1 MLYQG
6 KTLQEAIKNAAEQ
19 EFCSEEEIEYIL
31 KKETEDEVE
40 IEVFTI
46 MDVIAFAQKY
56 LHDGIEALG
65 FDNKVVPTLNEG
77 VIKLRVESDRNA
89 ILIGKNG
96 KSLQAL
102 NELTKIAVSSYYK
115 KKYRILIDV
124 GNYKIEK
131 YDRVIRLAR
140 KTAHEVQK
148 NKTEATLDYL
158 TPDERRVIHNA
169 LNGMPHIKTES
180 EGMGESRRLHI
191 KYID

>member
-65 FDNKVVPTLNEG
+65 FDNKVVPTLNE
-77 VIKLRVESDRNA
+77 
-89 ILIGKNG
+89 
-96 KSLQAL
+96 
-102 NELTKIAVSSYYK
+102 LTKIAVSSYYK

-124 GNYKIEK
+124 GNYKTEK